1 MTQPQPRPQCP
12 VCHAE
17 GDWLMCGVCSQKLV
31 AQLRALPGLLH
42 ELHVTLTRQARM
54 GSGGAGG
61 KGKERPLPF
70 NVNASEVSDEARMT
84 LSTWVRELDFGD
96 TEHLANNPRAWA
108 LWLADRIERIRGHEA
123 AEEIADTIDYLTR
136 QIRMAIDRPADQE
149 FYGKCA
155 VCEADLYAPHG
166 SVEGYCRRC
175 KAEGVTTTYD
185 PAANRA
191 SIQSQAEHHWGT
203 VAECTR
209 VLAAFGLEVEVKTIR
224 NWATVNR
231 HGNIQLEQRGV
242 NKLGLA
248 VYRIGDVMDLA
259 RARAEQGKRRRNV
272 A

>member
-1 MTQPQPRPQCP
+1 MNQPHPQCP
-12 VCHAE
+12 RCTAE
-17 GDWLMCGVCSQKLV
+17 QADWLLCGTCSDKLV

-84 LSTWVRELDFGD
+84 LSTWVRELAWSD
-96 TEHLANNPRAWA
+96 TDNLADNPRAWA

-149 FYGKCA
+149 FYGRCA

-166 SVEGYCRRC
+166 SVEGYCRKC

-191 SIQSQAEHHWGT
+191 SIQSQVEHHWGT
-203 VAECTR
+203 ASECAKI
-209 VLAAFGLEVEVKTIR
+209 LALFGLEVSVKTIKH
-224 NWATVNR
+224 WTWKDK
-231 HGNIQLEQRGV
+231 HGVIKLEKRGENQLGHP
-242 NKLGLA
+242 
-248 VYRIGDVMDLA
+248 VYRYGDVLDLC
-259 RARAEQGKRRRNV
+259 RERVEQGKRRRS
-272 A
+272 AA